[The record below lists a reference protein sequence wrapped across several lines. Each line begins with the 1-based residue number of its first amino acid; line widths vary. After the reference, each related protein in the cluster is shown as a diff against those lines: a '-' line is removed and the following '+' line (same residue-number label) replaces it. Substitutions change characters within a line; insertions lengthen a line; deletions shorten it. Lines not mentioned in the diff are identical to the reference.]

1 MRLVLVALLVV
12 VVALGVL
19 LGYHN
24 AEPVELDYLW
34 GQRSGPLS
42 AFLLA
47 AFSLG
52 VLLALLACAWRI
64 ARLRW
69 ALTRTERRLRL
80 TETELQQ
87 LRNLQTPAPPATP
100 QG

>member
-1 MRLVLVALLVV
+1 MRLVMVALLVV
-12 VVALGVL
+12 VVALGVMV
-19 LGYHN
+19 GYHN
-24 AEPVELDYLW
+24 AEPVELDYLL

-52 VLLALLACAWRI
+52 VLLTLLACGWRLL
-64 ARLRW
+64 RLRW
-69 ALTRTERRLRL
+69 ALTRAERRLRL

-87 LRNLQTPAPPATP
+87 LRNLQAPAPPAAP
-100 QG
+100 LG